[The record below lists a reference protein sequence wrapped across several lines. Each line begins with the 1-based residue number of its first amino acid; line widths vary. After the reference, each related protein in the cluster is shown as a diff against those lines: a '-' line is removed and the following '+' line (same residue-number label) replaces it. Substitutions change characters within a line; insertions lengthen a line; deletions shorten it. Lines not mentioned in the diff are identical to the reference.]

1 MNKLLL
7 KVAKFYRRL
16 YGGVTD
22 LPPTILFIL
31 FYLPD
36 NNYKKQRK
44 RKEKKK
50 WRGGL
55 TEAIRAYE
63 SQLGRLELRVR
74 AV

>member
-1 MNKLLL
+1 MNILLL

-31 FYLPD
+31 FYLPH

-44 RKEKKK
+44 RKKKKK

-63 SQLGRLELRVR
+63 RLGLLELRVR